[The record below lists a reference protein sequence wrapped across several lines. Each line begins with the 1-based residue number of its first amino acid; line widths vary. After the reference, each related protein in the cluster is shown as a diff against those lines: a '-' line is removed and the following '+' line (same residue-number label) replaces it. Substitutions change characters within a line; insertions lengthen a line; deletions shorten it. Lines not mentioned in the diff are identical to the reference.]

1 MKIIEIVAAIL
12 HNMNMKCTKF
22 DFSWSSAPRYA
33 VRGSQEPTSKRK
45 GRGCEREKRRR
56 IKERELREWEGSYGG
71 IGGLLLGMGMGRD
84 GKWGKGKESGLRK
97 RKGGEEPALPIK
109 IVPASP
115 TGCVILCMTLN
126 AKTGKILLVRL

>member
-1 MKIIEIVAAIL
+1 MYFAKFTAMKIIEIVAAIL

-71 IGGLLLGMGMGRD
+71 IGGSTSKGWGWEEM
-84 GKWGKGKESGLRK
+84 GKGGRERKVDCEKEKEGRSLHYR
-97 RKGGEEPALPIK
+97 
-109 IVPASP
+109 
-115 TGCVILCMTLN
+115 
-126 AKTGKILLVRL
+126 